1 MAKEKINL
9 KEHEVE
15 WSDSFAMPMT
25 VAFDTKTEKVVLFLG
40 GGANMQKQ
48 GIYSPVKADFPTKI
62 PALMAAMVNG
72 MADVV
77 ITETAKDALK
87 SLLDSIASGEI

>member
-1 MAKEKINL
+1 MANEKINF

-15 WSDSFAMPMT
+15 WSDSFSIPMT

-40 GGANMQKQ
+40 GGENMRKQ

-72 MADVV
+72 MAEVAIADA
-77 ITETAKDALK
+77 AKEALK
-87 SLLDSIASGEI
+87 SVLDSIASDEI